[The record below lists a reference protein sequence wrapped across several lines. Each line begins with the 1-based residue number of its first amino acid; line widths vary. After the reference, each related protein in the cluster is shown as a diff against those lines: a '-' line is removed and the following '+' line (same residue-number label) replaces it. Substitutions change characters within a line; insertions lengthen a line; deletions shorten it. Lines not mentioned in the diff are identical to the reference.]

1 MILRKEEL
9 LTFSV
14 NESVIKPV
22 SLSKKRNNIL
32 ETFFM
37 NFTLI
42 VFLNDIN
49 LTVGVFFGI

>member
-14 NESVIKPV
+14 NENVIKPV

-32 ETFFM
+32 EMFFM

-49 LTVGVFFGI
+49 LTVGFFFGI

>member
-32 ETFFM
+32 EMFFM

-49 LTVGVFFGI
+49 LTVGFFFGI